1 MLRRMRDTWKAAR
14 VGLMVV
20 AGILVAIAVYRYV
33 DNRGATGDGYMVFAR
48 IRDAQGLIPQS
59 RVTIAGIAVGYI
71 DQIKLENGMARVE
84 MIIRKD
90 VPLYEDAALGLRSA
104 SLLGEKLIAINPG
117 TLTEP
122 RLEDGDEIRVIE
134 ERIGTDQIMQ
144 TVGEIANDV
153 KAVTA
158 QLERAFG
165 NDEAGD
171 QMAGSLRN
179 LSEAL
184 ETINRTLANNEE
196 AINNIVANIED
207 TTEEGG
213 PRIIRI
219 LDNVEAATADVRAL
233 LGDNREDLN
242 RGVAEVDDT
251 IASIHR
257 ASEELEE
264 VLEDVH
270 EVTDRTARGE
280 GTIGR
285 LTSDETLINE
295 VEEIAENLNNVLGG
309 IGRLRT
315 ILEIRSEYNFLANTF
330 KTYFSL
336 ELEPREGRY
345 FLIQLI
351 DDPRGDEDVTTTL
364 VRRSPPIPGEPGVYQ
379 ETRIT
384 RSDALRFTIM
394 LAKRVSI
401 ATFRFGIMESS
412 GGLGLDLDFFDDRLT
427 IDTDIFDFGANDFP
441 RIRTRV
447 GFEIVSRFW
456 VVAGLD
462 DMANPD
468 RDVFLGLML
477 RFDDDD
483 LKGLLPFA
491 GGLSP

>member
-1 MLRRMRDTWKAAR
+1 MRDTWKAAR

-59 RVTIAGIAVGYI
+59 RVTIAGISVGYI
-71 DQIKLENGMARVE
+71 DQIKLENGKARVE
-84 MIIRKD
+84 MIIRND
-90 VPLYEDAALGLRSA
+90 VPLYEDAALALRSA
-104 SLLGEKLIAINPG
+104 SLLGEKIIAINPG
-117 TLTEP
+117 TITEP
-122 RLEDGDEIRVIE
+122 TLEDGDEIRVVE
-134 ERIGTDQIMQ
+134 EQLGTDQIMR
-144 TVGEIANDV
+144 TVGAIANDV
-153 KAVTA
+153 KAVTE
-158 QLERAFG
+158 QLSHAFG
-165 NDEAGD
+165 TDEAG
-171 QMAGSLRN
+171 QRMEGALRD

-184 ETINRTLANNEE
+184 ETINRTLAANEG
-196 AINNIVANIED
+196 AINNIVANIEN

-213 PRIIRI
+213 PRLIRI
-219 LDNVEAATADVRAL
+219 LDNVEAATEDVKEL
-233 LGDNREDLN
+233 LGENRDELDQ
-242 RGVAEVDDT
+242 GIGEVDDT

-257 ASEELEE
+257 ASEELED

-295 VEEIAENLNNVLGG
+295 VEEIAEGVNNIVGG

-315 ILEIRSEYNFLANTF
+315 ILELRSEYNFLADTF

-345 FLIQLI
+345 FLLQLV

-364 VRRSPPIPGEPGVYQ
+364 VRRSPPIPGEPAVYQ

-384 RSDALRFTIM
+384 RSDALRFTVM
-394 LAKRVSI
+394 LAKRVSF

-412 GGLGLDLDFFDDRLT
+412 GGLGLDLDFFDNRLT
-427 IDTDIFDFGANDFP
+427 IDTDIFDFGANDLP

-456 VVAGLD
+456 IVAGLD
-462 DMANPD
+462 DIANQD

-483 LKGLLPFA
+483 LKGILPFA
-491 GGLSP
+491 GGLAP

>member
-1 MLRRMRDTWKAAR
+1 MHDTWKAAR

-20 AGILVAIAVYRYV
+20 AGIVAAIAVYRYI
-33 DNRGATGDGYMVFAR
+33 DNRGGSGDGYMIFAR
-48 IRDAQGLIPQS
+48 LRDAQGLIPQS
-59 RVTIAGIAVGYI
+59 RVTIAGISVGYI
-71 DQIKLENGMARVE
+71 DEIELEDGRARVE
-84 MIIRKD
+84 MIIRND
-90 VPLYEDAALGLRSA
+90 VPLYEDAALTLRSA
-104 SLLGEKLIAINPG
+104 SLLGEKIIAINPG
-117 TLTEP
+117 TMTEP
-122 RLEDGDEIRVIE
+122 RLEHGDEIRVIE
-134 ERIGTDQIMQ
+134 EPRGTDQIIQ
-144 TVGEIANDV
+144 TVGEIADDV

-165 NDEAGD
+165 TDEAGRR
-171 QMAGSLRN
+171 MEGALRD

-184 ETINRTLANNEE
+184 GTINRTLATNEQ
-196 AINNIVANIED
+196 AIDHIIADIEN
-207 TTEEGG
+207 TTGEGG
-213 PRIIRI
+213 PRLLRI
-219 LDNVEAATADVRAL
+219 LENVEAATSDVQAIIDR
-233 LGDNREDLN
+233 NRDDLD
-242 RGVAEVDDT
+242 RGVDEVDDT

-257 ASEELEE
+257 ASEELED
-264 VLEDVH
+264 VLDDVH
-270 EVTDRTARGE
+270 AVTDRTARGE

-285 LTSDETLINE
+285 LTSDETLIDE
-295 VEEIAENLNNVLGG
+295 VEEIAENVNDIVGG

-315 ILEIRSEYNFLANTF
+315 ILELRSEYNFLADTF

-345 FLIQLI
+345 FLLQIV

-364 VRRSPPIPGEPGVYQ
+364 VRRSPPIPGEPAVYQ

-394 LAKRVSI
+394 LAKRVSF

-427 IDTDIFDFGANDFP
+427 IDTDIFEFGANDYP

-462 DMANPD
+462 DMANAD

-483 LKGLLPFA
+483 LKGILPFA
-491 GGLSP
+491 GGVAP

>member
-1 MLRRMRDTWKAAR
+1 MRDTWKAAR

-20 AGILVAIAVYRYV
+20 AGVLVAIAVYRYV

-48 IRDAQGLIPQS
+48 LRDAQGLIPQS
-59 RVTIAGIAVGYI
+59 RVTIAGISVGYI
-71 DQIKLENGMARVE
+71 DSIELEDGQARVE
-84 MIIRKD
+84 MIIRND

-104 SLLGEKLIAINPG
+104 SLLGEKIIAINPG
-117 TLTEP
+117 TMTEP
-122 RLEDGDEIRVIE
+122 RLDDGDEIRVIE

-144 TVGEIANDV
+144 SVGDIANDI
-153 KAVTA
+153 KSVTA

-165 NDEAGD
+165 TDEAG
-171 QMAGSLRN
+171 QRMEGALRN

-184 ETINRTLANNEE
+184 ETINRTLGANEQ
-196 AINNIVANIED
+196 AINNIVASIEN

-213 PRIIRI
+213 PRLIRI
-219 LDNVEAATADVRAL
+219 LDNVEAATEDVRSL
-233 LGDNREDLN
+233 LGNNREDLEQ
-242 RGVAEVDDT
+242 GIGEVDDT

-257 ASEELEE
+257 ASEELED

-270 EVTDRTARGE
+270 VVTDRTARGE

-285 LTSDETLINE
+285 LTSDETLIDE
-295 VEEIAENLNNVLGG
+295 VEGIAEGVNNLVGG

-315 ILEIRSEYNFLANTF
+315 ILELRSEYNFLANTF

-351 DDPRGDEDVTTTL
+351 DDPRGDEDTTTTL
-364 VRRSPPIPGEPGVYQ
+364 VRRSPPIPGEPGTYQ
-379 ETRIT
+379 ETRVT

-394 LAKRVSI
+394 LAKQVRF

-412 GGLGLDLDFFDDRLT
+412 GGLGLDLDFFEERLT
-427 IDTDIFDFGANDFP
+427 IDTDIFDFGANALP

-483 LKGLLPFA
+483 LKGILPFA
-491 GGLSP
+491 GGLAP